1 MATTKKRPASTKPKP
16 SSKTPAPVKPKPK
29 PLAPAA
35 VKPAAPDEAWDPSKS
50 RLLLSRLRPRW
61 STLTPAEIAAF
72 DSLSTDA
79 QRSTLGARTKA
90 RGVAGDATRWAVS
103 IDRQLRDYAVLRE
116 HYEPKRF
123 TYYLLRLEALVHEIG
138 KQGNRKDAQ
147 GSAKTGAAT
156 AIVAARAARD
166 KLILAMER
174 FAGRRDAEV
183 TLLANTRKS
192 GTEDDVVVDSIKDL
206 VALAASWLK
215 TGSAFLLHAAR
226 LTPAL
231 LDEARAAAEHLASAG
246 ASATEAGP
254 APARDSPAV
263 NLVEGWLLEEMLRV
277 HEDVDAARK
286 ESQVIER
293 LIPGPATRAIFGSHP
308 KKAATAPVPLPPAG
322 TP

>member
-1 MATTKKRPASTKPKP
+1 MATTKNRPAPTNPRP
-16 SSKTPAPVKPKPK
+16 SSKTPAPAKAKPKAP
-29 PLAPAA
+29 APAA
-35 VKPAAPDEAWDPSKS
+35 AKPAPADEAWDPSKS

-61 STLTPAEIAAF
+61 STLTAAEIADF

-79 QRSTLGARTKA
+79 QRSALGARTKA
-90 RGVAGDATRWAVS
+90 RGVAGDATRWAVA
-103 IDRQLRDYAVLRE
+103 IDRQLRDYAALRE

-123 TYYLLRLEALVHEIG
+123 AYYLLRLDALVDEIG
-138 KQGNRKDAQ
+138 KQGNRKSTQ

-156 AIVAARAARD
+156 AIVVARAARD

-183 TLLANTRKS
+183 TLLTNTRKS
-192 GTEDDVVVDSIKDL
+192 GTEDDVVVESIKDL

-215 TGSAFLLHAAR
+215 TGSAFLLHSAR
-226 LTPAL
+226 LTPVL
-231 LDEARAAAEHLASAG
+231 LDEVRAAAEQLASAG

-263 NLVEGWLLEEMLRV
+263 NLVEGWLLEEMRRV
-277 HEDVDAARK
+277 HEDVEAARK
-286 ESQVIER
+286 ESQIIER
-293 LIPGPATRAIFGSHP
+293 LIPGPATRALFGSRP
-308 KKAATAPVPLPPAG
+308 KKAATAEAAPAPPG